1 MIPKRE
7 RTGRQVA
14 FNMTPMIDVVFL
26 LIIFFMIVSQVVSSE
41 AELVQLPQPSKSQ
54 AGEFRGPRK
63 LTISLVGDGQGG
75 VARRKVGPS
84 LARGQ
89 AELASMLMETHR
101 AAQARDERLHVVLRA
116 DRSIEFRHVR
126 EVISMISD
134 AGLEFVDIAAEAE
147 STRDRP

>member
-1 MIPKRE
+1 V
-7 RTGRQVA
+7 G

-26 LIIFFMIVSQVVSSE
+26 LIIFFMVVSQVVTSE
-41 AELVQLPQPSKSQ
+41 AELVQLPRPTKSK

-75 VARRKVGPS
+75 ITRRKVGPNV
-84 LARGQ
+84 ARDDV
-89 AELASMLMETHR
+89 ELASMLVETHR
-101 AAQARDERLHVVLRA
+101 GARERGERLHVVLRA

-126 EVISMISD
+126 EVIGMISD

-147 STRDRP
+147 PAHD